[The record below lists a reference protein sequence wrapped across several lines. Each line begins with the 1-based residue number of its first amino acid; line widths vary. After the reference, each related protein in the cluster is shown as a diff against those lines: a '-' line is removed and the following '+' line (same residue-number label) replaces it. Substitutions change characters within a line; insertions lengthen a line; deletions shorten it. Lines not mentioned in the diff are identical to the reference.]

1 MSYKEI
7 ELPKELRKSFQE
19 ICEVSGS
26 GPRTLGDFARNY
38 PRVVGVPE
46 PEAFLSREPTPH
58 EVRVKGRT
66 LYTHCFIDALMLP
79 FMLRAEPVEIRSE
92 SPLSGETIMAL
103 ATRQTVESSPQSAVM
118 SFGAVRVVRDAI
130 QGAVCP
136 YINAFISQAE
146 YGRWEAQTP
155 QAVTVALPLPE
166 AFAFARDMI
175 GELTVPEGWG
185 AAL

>member
-7 ELPKELRKSFQE
+7 ELPKELRKSLQE
-19 ICEVSGS
+19 IFEVSGS

-38 PRVVGVPE
+38 PRVVGVPK
-46 PEAFLSREPTPH
+46 PEAFVSQEPTPH

-79 FMLRAEPVEIRSE
+79 FMLRTEPVEIRSK
-92 SPLSGETIMAL
+92 SSVSGETVMAL
-103 ATRQTVESSPQSAVM
+103 ATQETVERSPQSAVM
-118 SFGAVRVVRDAI
+118 SFGAARVDRHTI
-130 QGAVCP
+130 QGVVCP
-136 YINAFISQAE
+136 YINAFVSQAE
-146 YGRWEAQTP
+146 YERWEAQTP

-166 AFAFARDMI
+166 AFAFAWDMI
-175 GELTVPEGWG
+175 GKLRVPEGWG